1 MSSLR
6 FIYRNEVWNQEDTLT
21 QQGFL
26 GFWRGYFVSL
36 SCSLPSCAIYY
47 SVFETL
53 RKSLY
58 RESEKHPGYVL
69 PFLLTQSLL
78 PFIPAL
84 ASSIG
89 QTVTCLTTS
98 PIDRFRT
105 QFWADRHQKVSH
117 LLKLTINQ
125 AKSEGLPSLYHGLK
139 PLLVRDI
146 LFSSIYWTSYERLR
160 SSTHSLGAPPIFQN
174 FIAGSV
180 GGMLTSAAITPIDLV
195 KTRQQVLNTKE
206 SIWQTLRFIQRT
218 EGVRGLFR
226 GLTPRVIQTM
236 PVMSIM
242 MIIYDGLNRFILSLE
257 NDDSSESSV
266 CLKTEERRGRTILRI
281 SPHLGHLQV
290 VDCA

>member
-1 MSSLR
+1 ML
-6 FIYRNEVWNQEDTLT
+6 
-21 QQGFL
+21 
-26 GFWRGYFVSL
+26 
-36 SCSLPSCAIYY
+36 
-47 SVFETL
+47 
-53 RKSLY
+53 
-58 RESEKHPGYVL
+58 VL
-69 PFLLTQSLL
+69 LLTRSLL

-84 ASSIG
+84 ASSMG
-89 QTVTCLTTS
+89 QTVSCLTTS

-117 LLKLTINQ
+117 LLKVTIDQ
-125 AKSEGLPSLYHGLK
+125 AKSEGFLSLYHGLK

-242 MIIYDGLNRFILSLE
+242 MIVYDGLNRFILNLE
-257 NDDSSESSV
+257 NDSN
-266 CLKTEERRGRTILRI
+266 K
-281 SPHLGHLQV
+281 
-290 VDCA
+290 